1 MPSTPRGPVAI
12 PLSRDAVIDRYFLE
26 HRAKL
31 LDLAAFLDRV
41 DRAVPA
47 DGAAEATVREGMRE
61 DFRMASLRAA
71 IAVLLDGSPQRSR
84 RILELLSD
92 PTSEPIGRAPA
103 KGASGAW
110 PGFGGDPQERGR

>member
-1 MPSTPRGPVAI
+1 MAASPREPIAI
-12 PLSRDAVIDRYFLE
+12 PLSREQVVDRYFLE

-41 DRAVPA
+41 DRAAPA
-47 DGAAEATVREGMRE
+47 GGGEE
-61 DFRMASLRAA
+61 FRMESLRAA
-71 IAVLLDGSPQRSR
+71 ISLLLDGRPERAR

-92 PTSEPIGRAPA
+92 PTASPIERAPS

-110 PGFGGDPQERGR
+110 PGFASGAAEGRTP